1 MACTRRLYQDAGVEV
16 EIIVRGLRAVAIADQ
31 LTEPCAGLVER
42 LLTRPP
48 AAPSALEPELQPTAE
63 EQPTAARADS
73 LAESAQASLPGRADT
88 STQAAALARACQAG
102 ADARRKIDG
111 LVQTVPPTGPHPSG
125 ARNRYYAVLQ
135 PSRVATQQQPGV
147 YVRWKPGARGEEGA
161 RNAVC
166 VPGSSKPSE
175 ETVFHG
181 FATMGEVDAY
191 CAGAGRPR
199 PPTRG

>member
-1 MACTRRLYQDAGVEV
+1 MACTRCLYQDAGVEV
-16 EIIVRGLRAVAIADQ
+16 EIIVRGLRAVSIADQ
-31 LTEPCAGLVER
+31 LTGPCAGLVER

-73 LAESAQASLPGRADT
+73 PAESAQASVPGRADT
-88 STQAAALARACQAG
+88 SAQAAALARASQAG

-125 ARNRYYAVLQ
+125 ARNRYYVVLE
-135 PSRVATQQQPGV
+135 PSLVATQQPGV

-166 VPGSSKPSE
+166 VPGRSEPSE

-191 CAGAGRPR
+191 CAGACLPR

>member
-1 MACTRRLYQDAGVEV
+1 MACTRRLYQDPGVEV

-42 LLTRPP
+42 LLTWPT
-48 AAPSALEPELQPTAE
+48 AAPGALEPELQPTAE

-73 LAESAQASLPGRADT
+73 PAESAQASLPGRADT
-88 STQAAALARACQAG
+88 STHAAALAWASQAG

-111 LVQTVPPTGPHPSG
+111 LEQTVPPTGPHPSG
-125 ARNRYYAVLQ
+125 ARSRYYVVLE
-135 PSRVATQQQPGV
+135 PSLVATQQPGV
-147 YVRWKPGARGEEGA
+147 YVCWNPGARGEEGA

-166 VPGSSKPSE
+166 VPGSSEPSE
-175 ETVFHG
+175 ETVFHD

>member
-42 LLTRPP
+42 LLTWPP

-88 STQAAALARACQAG
+88 STQAAALARASQAG

-125 ARNRYYAVLQ
+125 ARNRYYVVLE
-135 PSRVATQQQPGV
+135 PSLVATQQPGV
-147 YVRWKPGARGEEGA
+147 YVRWNPGARGEEGA

-166 VPGSSKPSE
+166 VPGRSEPSE

-191 CAGAGRPR
+191 CAGAGMPR

>member
-1 MACTRRLYQDAGVEV
+1 MSRWRSLCAVCGPWQSRISSPSRVPGSSSDCSGGP
-16 EIIVRGLRAVAIADQ
+16 RPLRAPWSRSCSQRPKSSRPRPAPI
-31 LTEPCAGLVER
+31 R
-42 LLTRPP
+42 LRSP
-48 AAPSALEPELQPTAE
+48 
-63 EQPTAARADS
+63 
-73 LAESAQASLPGRADT
+73 AQASLPGTRADT
-88 STQAAALARACQAG
+88 STQAAALARASQAG

-125 ARNRYYAVLQ
+125 ARNRYYVVLE
-135 PSRVATQQQPGV
+135 PSLVATQQPGV
-147 YVRWKPGARGEEGA
+147 YVRWNPGARGEEGA

-166 VPGSSKPSE
+166 VPGSSEPSE